1 MTTTKRTIILVEMP
15 WGRDKDPRMP
25 LGHASLLT
33 SLKRI
38 GNGEVVSIVSPI
50 NDEGTTPEGL
60 NNRIMRISE
69 NADSIDLAI
78 GAYIWAEEVI
88 IRLLPMLRSSGFPGR
103 IILGGPQI
111 SYTSSGLEELYPEAD
126 VFVRGYGEMAIV
138 ALFNEPENRII
149 EGVHFAG
156 QEDIGGQ
163 TSVDLSILPSPWLSG
178 EIDLENQRFIR
189 WETQRG
195 CPFRCSFCQHKEA
208 GKRLGRRE
216 LDESRIMGEIDL
228 FCRSGVSEIAV
239 LDPIFNMGPF
249 STRILQRFVDNGYTG
264 RLSLQCRAEKC
275 DDEFFRLVSQLDIKL
290 EFGLQ
295 TIHKEEGRAVE
306 RTNNM
311 RFVNKSLDT
320 ANRLGI
326 FYEVSIIYGL
336 PNQTLESFKETVDWC
351 LKKGV
356 PVIKAFPLM
365 LLRGTAIEQHQ
376 DDWGLIESK
385 GSMPVVRESYTF
397 TDRDWCEMDKL
408 SNALKETEGSHPD
421 SVEELS
427 KVARRM
433 ESNMA
438 RFQPFP
444 EANSF

>member
-208 GKRLGRRE
+208 GKRLGR
-216 LDESRIMGEIDL
+216 
-228 FCRSGVSEIAV
+228 
-239 LDPIFNMGPF
+239 
-249 STRILQRFVDNGYTG
+249 
-264 RLSLQCRAEKC
+264 
-275 DDEFFRLVSQLDIKL
+275 
-290 EFGLQ
+290 
-295 TIHKEEGRAVE
+295 
-306 RTNNM
+306 
-311 RFVNKSLDT
+311 
-320 ANRLGI
+320 
-326 FYEVSIIYGL
+326 
-336 PNQTLESFKETVDWC
+336 
-351 LKKGV
+351 
-356 PVIKAFPLM
+356 
-365 LLRGTAIEQHQ
+365 
-376 DDWGLIESK
+376 
-385 GSMPVVRESYTF
+385 
-397 TDRDWCEMDKL
+397 
-408 SNALKETEGSHPD
+408 
-421 SVEELS
+421 
-427 KVARRM
+427 
-433 ESNMA
+433 
-438 RFQPFP
+438 
-444 EANSF
+444 